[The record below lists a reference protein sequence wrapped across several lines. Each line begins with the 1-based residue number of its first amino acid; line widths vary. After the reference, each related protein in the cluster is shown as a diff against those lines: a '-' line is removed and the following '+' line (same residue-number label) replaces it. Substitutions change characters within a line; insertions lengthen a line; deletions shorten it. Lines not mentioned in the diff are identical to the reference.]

1 MSKKF
6 YDKLM
11 NTMKEKVKNAKENS
25 GNGGKEFI
33 KFIYPYK
40 HLETKSKLQLRI
52 LPRGEDKCWWT
63 ELNIHRFKVGKLTK
77 ICTCMNSLDDDGKPF
92 GKCDFC
98 TLLSNHGKTLSKDTK
113 KELYPKTNFV
123 ALVYHYAGKT
133 MYKLNLT
140 DFDISNILEAMEN
153 FDDDERDFIL
163 NEGFNIFFENN
174 DKGYATITKVTV
186 PKSKLDEVEDL
197 DVESI
202 PDLIDEV
209 KPNGKLLE
217 YMKTTYN
224 TAVNFF
230 CPELAEDEEK
240 DEDDEYSF
248 KSDEDDDEEKE
259 VKTKKNKKIVFNK
272 KEIEDEDEDETKEEV
287 SDDEDDDEF
296 LGIKKDPVKEV
307 KEEEEEE
314 IEEEEEE
321 VEEEVETSDE
331 DDDAESVFDK
341 IKKDMINKK
350 KGK

>member
-33 KFIYPYK
+33 KYIYPYK

-98 TLLSNHGKTLSKDTK
+98 TLLSNHGKTLSKNTK

-163 NEGFNIFFENN
+163 SEGFNIFFENN

-186 PKSKLDEVEDL
+186 PKSKLDEVEGL

-217 YMKTTYN
+217 YMKTTYD

-230 CPELAEDEEK
+230 CPELAEDNDEEDE
-240 DEDDEYSF
+240 DEDDKYSF
-248 KSDEDDDEEKE
+248 KSDEEEEEEE
-259 VKTKKNKKIVFNK
+259 VKTKKNKKMVFNK
-272 KEIEDEDEDETKEEV
+272 KEVEEEEEETKEEV

-296 LGIKKDPVKEV
+296 LGIKKDPVKKEV
-307 KEEEEEE
+307 EEEEEE
-314 IEEEEEE
+314 TKEE
-321 VEEEVETSDE
+321 VSDE
-331 DDDAESVFDK
+331 DDEDDAESVFDK